1 MHVHTKNAQIIKV
14 GCIINT
20 AHERTQRFFIVEQK
34 HGYVI
39 YTSKRNQTAG
49 KKQQHSRPFTP
60 GEEPN
65 QPDGDG
71 DVGGE
76 VFPHP
81 PSSRATPRRRQHGM
95 LGQVD
100 PTLASRPRAQHV
112 PPPARPRHR
121 PASEPTRASKQR
133 AASAAAPTY
142 HAAGWLLLPSSR
154 GPPAVTRSTRCRR
167 PDPTAVLPASPRRTP
182 TPCSA

>member
-76 VFPHP
+76 VLIRWSLLP
-81 PSSRATPRRRQHGM
+81 
-95 LGQVD
+95 L
-100 PTLASRPRAQHV
+100 
-112 PPPARPRHR
+112 PPAERR
-121 PASEPTRASKQR
+121 EKE
-133 AASAAAPTY
+133 AAT
-142 HAAGWLLLPSSR
+142 AGPKVGEKR
-154 GPPAVTRSTRCRR
+154 
-167 PDPTAVLPASPRRTP
+167 
-182 TPCSA
+182 